1 MMREVFV
8 AKSRDEAMRLAEPYL
23 KAKYDAYHEWGQ
35 AKAMPKGDND
45 LGMMYEDLVKDR
57 FLFGSPE
64 EISEQIIDIITRF
77 GVNHFVFG
85 VQYPGMPQSMVLDE
99 MQLLAEEVFPAV
111 RSGV

>member
-1 MMREVFV
+1 
-8 AKSRDEAMRLAEPYL
+8 
-23 KAKYDAYHEWGQ
+23 
-35 AKAMPKGDND
+35 MPKVDND

-64 EISEQIIDIITRF
+64 EISEQIIDIIKRF

-85 VQYPGMPQSMVLDE
+85 VQYPGMPHSMVLDE